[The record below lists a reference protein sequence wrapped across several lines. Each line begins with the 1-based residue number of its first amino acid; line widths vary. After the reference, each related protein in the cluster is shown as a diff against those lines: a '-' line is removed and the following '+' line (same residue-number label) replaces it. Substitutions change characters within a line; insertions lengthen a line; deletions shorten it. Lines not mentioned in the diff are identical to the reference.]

1 VFEVDNDDED
11 GIGLKGMV
19 GEKRRDFDII
29 MPKVSQHKL
38 DSWLL
43 SGGVIGT

>member
-11 GIGLKGMV
+11 GMGLKGMV
-19 GEKRRDFDII
+19 GEKGWDFDII
-29 MPKVSQHKL
+29 MPKVPQHKL
-38 DSWLL
+38 YSWLL